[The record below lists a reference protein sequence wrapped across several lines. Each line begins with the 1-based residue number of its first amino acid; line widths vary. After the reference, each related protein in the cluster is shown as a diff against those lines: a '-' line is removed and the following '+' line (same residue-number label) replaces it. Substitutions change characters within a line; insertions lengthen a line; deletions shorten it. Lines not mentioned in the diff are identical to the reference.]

1 MLKMLDNFERS
12 WLLKSLTQDQDDYM
26 VSVIDFATKAHEGQV
41 RKYNGEPYIT
51 HPISVT
57 KTLIENAS
65 EFSFEEVYTMMVAS
79 ILHDTVEDTD
89 VTLKDIE
96 ENFGSEVA
104 VLVDELTNR
113 RIEGNRAFRKA
124 ADRDCL
130 AKVSKAA
137 KAIKIAD
144 LIDNNKSIVEED
156 QNFAKVFVP
165 EKEALLEVIGDGD
178 AALAAIAHK
187 QIVDAKKKLGLK

>member
-51 HPISVT
+51 HPISLT
-57 KTLIENAS
+57 KTLIEHAS

>member
-1 MLKMLDNFERS
+1 MLDNFERS

-51 HPISVT
+51 HPISLT

>member
-124 ADRDCL
+124 ADRDSL

-144 LIDNNKSIVEED
+144 LIDNSKSIVEKD

>member
-124 ADRDCL
+124 ADRDRL

-144 LIDNNKSIVEED
+144 LIDNSKSIVEED